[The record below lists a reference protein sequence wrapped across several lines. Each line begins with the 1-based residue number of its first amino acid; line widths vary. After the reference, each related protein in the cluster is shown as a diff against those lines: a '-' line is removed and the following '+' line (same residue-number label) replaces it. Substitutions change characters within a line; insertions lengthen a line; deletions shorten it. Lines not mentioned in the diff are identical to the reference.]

1 VPSVEARRFA
11 RANAW
16 LSGGQ
21 PRLRVASAQLPSPK
35 PPGVPAG
42 VRAGI
47 IDRMTDR
54 GLPSADGSSA
64 CPFVAFEDD
73 RDERADRPDHRHRC
87 FAESE
92 PAPRALAHQEAYC
105 LSSAFPVCPTFQEWA
120 RREAARAIHVAAA
133 AAAVPADD
141 DEMAAAATGGAA
153 MGALGADSDDGEPDD
168 LWSQPRPEP
177 PLEERPRRNPPR
189 DWAAPPPW
197 ASGPGGGGPR
207 REGQRQD
214 EDADVAAPEEG
225 RGLAGSAADRLA
237 RGADVAAEWGRRSQA
252 RPLPF
257 GPDSPSVP
265 ADPDLAGLVG
275 RAARQAEAAESHAEV
290 RPPTRPAR
298 RPTVSSTRDRGR
310 NQDRDLERER
320 AEREGNDGPAWERRR
335 RYEAYPSIKTR
346 AGLSGLPAI
355 PTVGV
360 LFGGVVLAAIIL
372 FFLPAL
378 LGVGGRDPGGATSST
393 SPSAAEASSSLEP
406 TPIPAPT
413 PQIYVIKSGDTLS
426 RIAREFNVTLDALL
440 EANKD
445 RISNPNRIKVG
456 DEIII
461 PVPVTEEVPAEAS
474 PSAS

>member
-1 VPSVEARRFA
+1 
-11 RANAW
+11 
-16 LSGGQ
+16 
-21 PRLRVASAQLPSPK
+21 
-35 PPGVPAG
+35 
-42 VRAGI
+42 
-47 IDRMTDR
+47 MTDR

-87 FAESE
+87 FAETE

-120 RREAARAIHVAAA
+120 RREAARAIPGAAVAAVTDDDGAGLADVGPADAVA
-133 AAAVPADD
+133 AGAILSAAVDGDAD
-141 DEMAAAATGGAA
+141 
-153 MGALGADSDDGEPDD
+153 ADAD
-168 LWSQPRPEP
+168 LWGQARPEP
-177 PLEERPRRNPPR
+177 PLEDPPRRNPPR

-207 REGQRQD
+207 RDGPRPDDAADRQPVPAEGQ
-214 EDADVAAPEEG
+214 
-225 RGLAGSAADRLA
+225 GLAGSAADRLA
-237 RGADVAAEWGRRSQA
+237 LGGAVTDEWGQRSSP
-252 RPLPF
+252 RPPS
-257 GPDSPSVP
+257 PPQDSPAVP

-275 RAARQAEAAESHAEV
+275 RTARPAEEDEAHPVV

-298 RPTVSSTRDRGR
+298 RPTVSSTRDGGR
-310 NQDRDLERER
+310 TRDRAADR
-320 AEREGNDGPAWERRR
+320 ADNDGPLWERQRR
-335 RYEAYPSIKTR
+335 NEAYPSIKTR
-346 AGLSGLPAI
+346 AGLSGIPAI
-355 PTVGV
+355 PTVGI
-360 LFGGVVLAAIIL
+360 LFGGVVLAALIL

-378 LGVGGRDPGGATSST
+378 LGVGGPNGGGGGSSA
-393 SPSAAEASSSLEP
+393 SPSIAVATPSAEP
-406 TPIPAPT
+406 TPIPDPT
-413 PQIYVIKSGDTLS
+413 PQIYVIKAGDTLS

-474 PSAS
+474 PSPS

>member
-1 VPSVEARRFA
+1 VAAEEACAPSAAFPWAHRNER
-11 RANAW
+11 
-16 LSGGQ
+16 ST
-21 PRLRVASAQLPSPK
+21 
-35 PPGVPAG
+35 
-42 VRAGI
+42 AGI

-54 GLPSADGSSA
+54 GLPSADGSPA

-87 FAESE
+87 FAEPE

-120 RREAARAIHVAAA
+120 RREAAQAIPGAAGVAGVAAEDDDGA
-133 AAAVPADD
+133 GPADAV
-141 DEMAAAATGGAA
+141 AAGSIVSATGGEDV
-153 MGALGADSDDGEPDD
+153 GDD
-168 LWSQPRPEP
+168 LWSQASDEP

-197 ASGPGGGGPR
+197 ASGPGGASR
-207 REGQRQD
+207 REGQR
-214 EDADVAAPEEG
+214 PEEG
-225 RGLAGSAADRLA
+225 ADRPPVPEEGKGLAGSAADRLA
-237 RGADVAAEWGRRSQA
+237 RGGAVSDEWGQRSAPRRPS
-252 RPLPF
+252 PPE
-257 GPDSPSVP
+257 DSPAVP

-275 RAARQAEAAESHAEV
+275 RAARRAEEDEAHAGV

-298 RPTVSSTRDRGR
+298 RPTVSSTRDSGRTRDRAADRG
-310 NQDRDLERER
+310 D
-320 AEREGNDGPAWERRR
+320 NDGPIWERQRR
-335 RYEAYPSIKTR
+335 NEAYPSIKTR
-346 AGLSGLPAI
+346 AGLSGIPAI

-360 LFGGVVLAAIIL
+360 LFGGVVLAALIL

-378 LGVGGRDPGGATSST
+378 LGVGGRDGGGVGSSA
-393 SPSAAEASSSLEP
+393 SPSVAVETPTPVP
-406 TPIPAPT
+406 TPIPDPT
-413 PQIYVIKSGDTLS
+413 PQTYVIKAGDTLS

-440 EANKD
+440 AANKD